1 MEKDVT
7 IKNPIFPKEDIFLEH
22 LNHNNDP
29 LKNEDFSIDTF
40 DKFFNEEESIKKPK
54 KSINLPIECSPIS
67 NRNNNKFND
76 KIINGG
82 KEKLFSLNNIFKDNN
97 NENAPEINQMKKQ
110 LFNTLQNIESNED
123 LKKKKLIL
131 NRESAKK
138 SRLKKKQY
146 IENLE
151 KEFVLLREELIKIKS
166 LRNLNNKNNLDNTSE
181 NFSNNN
187 NIIENIIYHNKNMF
201 NIDMNSS
208 FNVNNH
214 KDKEFL
220 SLKKEEFNIISNNL
234 EKDSNVVNSYINKQ
248 KKILQNL
255 LIKQIDI
262 ITPLTLKDFQNKFL
276 KLEEIKK
283 DDTISIIKNK
293 INNNLEAIIELYD
306 INIEEKNN
314 KKNINKK
321 FSKGNNIYNFY
332 NDLKKYVEQYE
343 LLYNNIDNFIIQL
356 K

>member
-1 MEKDVT
+1 
-7 IKNPIFPKEDIFLEH
+7 
-22 LNHNNDP
+22 
-29 LKNEDFSIDTF
+29 
-40 DKFFNEEESIKKPK
+40 
-54 KSINLPIECSPIS
+54 
-67 NRNNNKFND
+67 
-76 KIINGG
+76 
-82 KEKLFSLNNIFKDNN
+82 
-97 NENAPEINQMKKQ
+97 
-110 LFNTLQNIESNED
+110 
-123 LKKKKLIL
+123 
-131 NRESAKK
+131 
-138 SRLKKKQY
+138 
-146 IENLE
+146 
-151 KEFVLLREELIKIKS
+151 
-166 LRNLNNKNNLDNTSE
+166 
-181 NFSNNN
+181 
-187 NIIENIIYHNKNMF
+187 
-201 NIDMNSS
+201 
-208 FNVNNH
+208 
-214 KDKEFL
+214 L